1 MKNLGKFLKKN
12 KMTVIVIIC
21 CLALT
26 IILFALKLTFFPNE
40 AKAIYGDRLDG
51 LSEAKIK
58 NSDLEQIESNL
69 KEKDARGIRRV
80 AQKVCKDVERVT
92 GVCPVIGESLCRT
105 ENEVVVA
112 VLGKTSDTDGALAA
126 ELIAEMQMDVSSIRG
141 KRESFLFVVT
151 ENNRYEKENGKLVYK
166 VWPCNS

>member
-1 MKNLGKFLKKN
+1 MIKFELYKNRKTAN
-12 KMTVIVIIC
+12 IVIDK
-21 CLALT
+21 T
-26 IILFALKLTFFPNE
+26 
-40 AKAIYGDRLDG
+40 
-51 LSEAKIK
+51 
-58 NSDLEQIESNL
+58 NL

-151 ENNRYEKENGKLVYK
+151 EQRQILFIQRNHLSNTGDFLSMMSGRHLETGHFLILVVSQPK
-166 VWPCNS
+166 CTI

>member
-58 NSDLEQIESNL
+58 NSDLEQIES
-69 KEKDARGIRRV
+69 
-80 AQKVCKDVERVT
+80 
-92 GVCPVIGESLCRT
+92 
-105 ENEVVVA
+105 
-112 VLGKTSDTDGALAA
+112 
-126 ELIAEMQMDVSSIRG
+126 
-141 KRESFLFVVT
+141 KRK
-151 ENNRYEKENGKLVYK
+151 RWG
-166 VWPCNS
+166 